1 MLLKVICEALLEAAL
16 ELISAGL
23 GNRVRGDEMDLGC
36 CNPLYDDVH
45 TLAIELLRASELEI
59 SEGFLKA
66 FADSDAS

>member
-1 MLLKVICEALLEAAL
+1 
-16 ELISAGL
+16 
-23 GNRVRGDEMDLGC
+23 MDLGC